1 VLLRQL
7 PLPFPHT
14 PEFSPD
20 DFIESPANEA
30 ARRWLQQPEDWPRR
44 RLALWGKAG
53 VGKSHLLHLW
63 AQRSDAA
70 IIVGPALRGMPPLP
84 RGAVAVD
91 DADLIAE
98 EPSLLHLLNAA
109 EEAGAM
115 VLLAGRAPPARWKV
129 RLPDLASRLAA
140 THAVPVAEPDE
151 TLLAVLFARLL
162 SERQVVVAAPLQTW
176 LLAHLPRHPAAIG
189 EAAARLD
196 RASLAAGRPVGRRL
210 ALGALASLLAEDEGL
225 MPPCPS
231 PPSLL

>member
-1 VLLRQL
+1 MRQL

-20 DFIESPANEA
+20 DFIESPSNEA
-30 ARRWLQQPEDWPRR
+30 ARRWLTRPEDWPGG
-44 RLALWGKAG
+44 RLALYGEAA
-53 VGKSHLLHLW
+53 VGKSHLLHVW
-63 AQRSDAA
+63 AQRSHATVV
-70 IIVGPALRGMPPLP
+70 VGPALRGMPALP
-84 RGAVAVD
+84 HEAVAVD
-91 DADLIAE
+91 DADLVAE

-109 EEAGAM
+109 EEAGAR
-115 VLLAGRAPPARWKV
+115 VLLAGRAAPARWRV

-151 TLLAVLFARLL
+151 TLLAMLFARLL
-162 SERQVVVAAPLQTW
+162 SERQVAVAAPLQAW

-196 RASLAAGRPVGRRL
+196 RASLAAGRRVGRRL
-210 ALGALASLLAEDEGL
+210 ALGALESLLTEDESL